1 MPNLVPRSPPLKPP
15 VVIVDRIKAAIPSGD
30 KFEPLMTCY
39 LTDSTLPSEV
49 EQGFLQG
56 VFTAC
61 KLYPANAT
69 TNSSHGVSD
78 INKIYPILSVMEKIG
93 MPLLIHGEV
102 TASDIDIFDREARF
116 IDNVMAPR
124 SQTISCLK
132 IVFEHITTKRSGS
145 MS

>member
-1 MPNLVPRSPPLKPP
+1 
-15 VVIVDRIKAAIPSGD
+15 
-30 KFEPLMTCY
+30 MTCY

-116 IDNVMAPR
+116 IDNVMAPVR
-124 SQTISCLK
+124 KQFPALKLFLNISPPK
-132 IVFEHITTKRSGS
+132 KRHS

>member
-1 MPNLVPRSPPLKPP
+1 
-15 VVIVDRIKAAIPSGD
+15 KAAIPSGD

-78 INKIYPILSVMEKIG
+78 INKIYPILSVMENIAIQ
-93 MPLLIHGEV
+93 LLIHGEV
-102 TASDIDIFDREARF
+102 TSSDIDIVDREARL
-116 IDNVMAPR
+116 IHNVMAPVR
-124 SQTISCLK
+124 KQFPALK
-132 IVFEHITTKRSGS
+132 IVYEHITSKAAAQYVLEGNEFLGETLTPQHL
-145 MS
+145 